1 MRYNLNMYNTENIL
15 NVFKTFVEKSAAV
28 MQAPQT
34 GLTTGESTE
43 RAGQTSTAPTAGQ
56 PMVRV
61 NETNAISTQATPQLS
76 QPITKVPTS
85 NAAPKKIN
93 FNSFK

>member
-1 MRYNLNMYNTENIL
+1 MDNTENIL
-15 NVFKTFVEKSAAV
+15 STFASFVEKSAAA
-28 MQAPQT
+28 MHAAQA

-43 RAGQTSTAPTAGQ
+43 QSGQTSVAPAAGQ
-56 PMVRV
+56 PVARV

-76 QPITKVPTS
+76 QPVSKLPTS
-85 NAAPKKIN
+85 NAAPKKMT